1 MPTYITTA
9 GFKLLKDEFEH
20 LKSVERPKVVNE
32 VAEAAAQ
39 GDRSENAEYIY
50 GKRRLREIDRRMR
63 FLNKSFGDMQVI
75 DPATPRGEAH

>member
-39 GDRSENAEYIY
+39 GD
-50 GKRRLREIDRRMR
+50 
-63 FLNKSFGDMQVI
+63 
-75 DPATPRGEAH
+75 

>member
-32 VAEAAAQ
+32 VAERRRKAPEAKMPNISMEN
-39 GDRSENAEYIY
+39 GDCEKS
-50 GKRRLREIDRRMR
+50 ID
-63 FLNKSFGDMQVI
+63 G
-75 DPATPRGEAH
+75 